1 MPWTLTTQRTHRRIR
16 RLTHLRARGEISS
29 LALSRQEKQA
39 KLLLRRITSEI
50 EKWVSDENDPLYGL
64 NVMIE
69 RDDRGEFSTV
79 HVRCRRRNVV
89 KKKRITPTA

>member
-1 MPWTLTTQRTHRRIR
+1 MARATT
-16 RLTHLRARGEISS
+16 
-29 LALSRQEKQA
+29 QEKQA
-39 KLLLRRITSEI
+39 RQLLNRITSEI
-50 EKWVSDENDPLYGL
+50 EKWVTDENDPLFGL

-89 KKKRITPTA
+89 KTRQS